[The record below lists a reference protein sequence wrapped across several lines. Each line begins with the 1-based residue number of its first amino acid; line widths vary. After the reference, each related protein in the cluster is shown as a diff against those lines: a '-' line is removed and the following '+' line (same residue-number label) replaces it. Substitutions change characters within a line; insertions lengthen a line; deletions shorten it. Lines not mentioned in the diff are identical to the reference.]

1 MEVFLRIGQLAEA
14 TGVDPT
20 VLRAWETRYGVPQP
34 GRSEGNQRRYGQRE
48 VERVK
53 AMLQLVEGGY
63 RAGEAARIVKATLS
77 STAEGA
83 SQLPYDRDDLV
94 SLLTEGDME
103 AMRVLD
109 RLAVSLPLERI
120 IEEVLRR
127 VMREVGERWAAGS
140 ISVSEEHAAT
150 WIVSA
155 WLSAQ
160 VRLMPPPLRKG
171 LVVTA
176 APQGERHELGLVMF
190 GAFLRRQGVRVLH
203 LGSDM
208 PPKDLAEMIVAR
220 GGDVAVLAI
229 STDLAQIGLR
239 TTVEH
244 LRDAQH
250 LIPVCVGGRAAQL
263 RTLPLPAVALP
274 EDYGAAAER
283 VLSLLD
289 R

>member
-14 TGVDPT
+14 TGMDPA
-20 VLRAWETRYGVPQP
+20 VLRAWESRYGIPQP

-53 AMLQLVEGGY
+53 AMQQLVEAGY
-63 RAGEAARIVKATLS
+63 RAGEAARIVLATF
-77 STAEGA
+77 TGA
-83 SQLPYDRDDLV
+83 GEVHSQLPADRDDLAA
-94 SLLTEGDME
+94 LLTEGDIE
-103 AMRVLD
+103 AMRLLD

-120 IEEVLRR
+120 IEEVIRP
-127 VMREVGERWAAGS
+127 VMTEVGERWASGS

-150 WIVSA
+150 WLVSA

-176 APQGERHELGLVMF
+176 APEGERHELGLVMF

-208 PPKDLAEMIVAR
+208 PPSDLAAMIASR
-220 GGDVAVLAI
+220 EGDVAVLAI
-229 STDLAQIGLR
+229 STALGQAGLSE
-239 TTVEH
+239 TIEH
-244 LRDAQH
+244 LREGGR
-250 LIPVCVGGRAAQL
+250 LIPVCVGGPFVQL
-263 RTLPLPAVALP
+263 RALPLPAVALP
-274 EDYGAAAER
+274 TEFAPAAER

-289 R
+289 G